1 MQVNSY
7 LNFVNKLTEAETQ
20 RIIKLYSDAEKQ
32 ILTLINSG
40 LLNPYQIGFLKN
52 KLSEADKILD
62 YLNQGSKQWTQEM
75 TTGLYGAGVKF
86 ADLSIGVV
94 TNPDILASRFH
105 LEAMNVLANNVYGR
119 LGELTGVVGRRINDI
134 YRSIALESIK
144 SNIAGYDSLSKIAQ
158 NMRDNLAKQGITG
171 FVDKAGKEWNM
182 TSYTDMVARTS
193 TMETFRQGTANEY
206 LENDI
211 DLVQINNVITP
222 TTCEVCRKYAG
233 KIISLTGKTEGYPT
247 LEEVTVEGM
256 FHSNC
261 IHSYHVV
268 IPDTETLRKENDRL
282 QKIYEGT

>member
-52 KLSEADKILD
+52 KLSEADKILG

-105 LEAMNVLANNVYGR
+105 LEAMNVLANNIYGR
-119 LGELTGVVGRRINDI
+119 LDELTGVVGRRINDI
-134 YRSIALESIK
+134 YRSVTLESIK

-233 KIISLTGKTEGYPT
+233 KIISLTGKTPGYPT
-247 LEEVTVEGM
+247 LDEITAEGM
-256 FHSNC
+256 FHPNC

-282 QKIYEGT
+282 QKIYESA

>member
-52 KLSEADKILD
+52 KLAEADKILG

-119 LGELTGVVGRRINDI
+119 LDELTGVVGRRINDI
-134 YRSIALESIK
+134 YRSVTLESIK

-233 KIISLTGKTEGYPT
+233 KIISLMGKTPGYPT

-256 FHSNC
+256 FHPNC